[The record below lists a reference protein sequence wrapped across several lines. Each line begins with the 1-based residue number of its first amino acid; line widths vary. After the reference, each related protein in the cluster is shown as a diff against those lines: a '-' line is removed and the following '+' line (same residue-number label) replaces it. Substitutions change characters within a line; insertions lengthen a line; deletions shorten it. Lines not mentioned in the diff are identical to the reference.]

1 MTYFF
6 GSEKMRNKKIQNII
20 LGILTF
26 ILIIYISISLTFLTL
41 LNISKNYINK
51 DKLQDKINNINIS
64 DIIKNSDEINNIKNE
79 LLDIGISNDSI
90 DKLFSSEEV
99 IKYENE
105 VISNVIY
112 DILNKENIEYRL
124 DSNKLNEILYSNI
137 DELKN
142 TDKYNIIKNKID
154 EKIPILEDNINNL
167 IDKLSNKLQNSNIFM
182 QYKKTINKLLNAFDI
197 IYSDIVNYLIIFVI
211 ISFIAMLMFIRLSI
225 YKSLKWIGISFISS
239 SLILYLFKFIL
250 SYVFNKLNYQ
260 YIFNNLVYDLDKYCV
275 SYLVVA
281 IVLIII
287 NIIVYIIKKRRG
299 KVCEA

>member
-1 MTYFF
+1 
-6 GSEKMRNKKIQNII
+6 
-20 LGILTF
+20 
-26 ILIIYISISLTFLTL
+26 
-41 LNISKNYINK
+41 
-51 DKLQDKINNINIS
+51 
-64 DIIKNSDEINNIKNE
+64 
-79 LLDIGISNDSI
+79 
-90 DKLFSSEEV
+90 
-99 IKYENE
+99 
-105 VISNVIY
+105 
-112 DILNKENIEYRL
+112 
-124 DSNKLNEILYSNI
+124 
-137 DELKN
+137 
-142 TDKYNIIKNKID
+142 
-154 EKIPILEDNINNL
+154 
-167 IDKLSNKLQNSNIFM
+167 M

-239 SLILYLFKFIL
+239 SLILCLFKFIL

-281 IVLIII
+281 VVLIII

>member
-1 MTYFF
+1 
-6 GSEKMRNKKIQNII
+6 
-20 LGILTF
+20 
-26 ILIIYISISLTFLTL
+26 
-41 LNISKNYINK
+41 
-51 DKLQDKINNINIS
+51 
-64 DIIKNSDEINNIKNE
+64 
-79 LLDIGISNDSI
+79 
-90 DKLFSSEEV
+90 
-99 IKYENE
+99 
-105 VISNVIY
+105 
-112 DILNKENIEYRL
+112 
-124 DSNKLNEILYSNI
+124 
-137 DELKN
+137 
-142 TDKYNIIKNKID
+142 
-154 EKIPILEDNINNL
+154 
-167 IDKLSNKLQNSNIFM
+167 M

-281 IVLIII
+281 VVLIII